1 MVLGWR
7 RPQVVVVHDPAPS
20 TADLLLDEARRA
32 EQTQIQL
39 HAAMDQRAGVLV
51 GFAGVLVGIMLTA
64 DSSALPAWTRTV
76 ALVMAS
82 AAALVSAV
90 PLAMP
95 TMNTVSPAELV
106 ERYHQDDR
114 DDVVA
119 VVTDLTAWVVQGAGE
134 QLRGKRRLVLLA
146 AALLVTSV
154 GATAA
159 GRILELWPVL
169 TGSGGGSA

>member
-1 MVLGWR
+1 MLFGR
-7 RPQVVVVHDPAPS
+7 RRHQVVVAPGPAAT

-64 DSSALPAWTRTV
+64 DSGALPAWARAL

-82 AAALVSAV
+82 TAALVAAA

-95 TMNTVSPAELV
+95 SMNTVSPAELV
-106 ERYHQDDR
+106 ERYHQDSR

-119 VVTDLTAWVVQGAGE
+119 VVTDLTAWVVQDAGE
-134 QLRGKRRLVLLA
+134 QLRGKRRLVFTA
-146 AALLVTSV
+146 AALLVLSV
-154 GATAA
+154 GATA
-159 GRILELWPVL
+159 GGLILDLWPVL